1 MKYFKLK
8 FLLLFAA
15 LAVALPPAWA
25 EEVTICDGDATTQYL
40 PVYGYY
46 FDWSQHNQMIYPAS
60 ELADLPSGSFITSV
74 TFYPESPI
82 SFSGAAI
89 TFSMANMAEGSAAF
103 PIDNYGSADGPI
115 DVALTQVASVMPTS
129 VQPWTITF
137 DDPFEYTGGDLIIDV
152 VTNEGTDSRVYF
164 TAKDLSEKYGY
175 YSYGSY
181 SKYLITQ
188 LPKATFTYEGEAKP
202 YVAKVA
208 PKSIDFGKL
217 LPNEQRTE
225 NITLSN
231 KGTNAFTPILSGLE
245 GTPFSTTYIPAA
257 IEPGAEVTVSITYNP
272 TEVGNHDATLSIT
285 ANESSD
291 IALSVT
297 LTGRC
302 ANDITVADGEDTQYN
317 LPFNYPSYYTQKNQM
332 IYPAADLTS
341 LVGKKITGLTFYSTG
356 INFDGQYNVA
366 LGTTTQST
374 FSSTTPIEGL
384 TTVASNHTATPGVTE
399 FVVAFDEP
407 FTYNGDNLVIQ
418 TEVTNIGTNSY
429 SYYYFYGKNQSSNTA
444 YYWYNAS
451 YGDYGYV
458 KQFLPKVTFDF
469 DNGGDTPV
477 EPDPVLVVDPDELD
491 LDEATTFTVMGENL
505 KGDVIIT
512 VDNANFTV
520 TPATITKADAEEGA
534 TVTVAYTGTNTDGE
548 IATITVASQG
558 AESAIVTVMG
568 AAPKP
573 VTVEKPV
580 FNPEDGATFEEN
592 LTVTLTCATTGANI
606 QYSYNNEYFTD
617 YTEPI
622 VIDETTTIYAKAV
635 LGEVESEVVSATYT
649 KEAAPQPSDCPA
661 VIEFDDNGTDATN
674 AFADVAALKNY
685 ITSGKDF
692 VSDMTCDRVYPGVT
706 GIKFSAS
713 KNNGYLTINLAPL
726 ANGQGSW
733 KTSKI
738 IVNAK
743 KYGSDASAISVNGS
757 DAVSVTENYADYE
770 FPVTST
776 DPLESITIDATKRLY
791 VKSITIMHDCGGA
804 TPEPLQVKTP
814 TFNPAQGEY
823 TEAQNVT
830 ITCATEDAVIHY
842 TVDGT
847 DPPAES
853 PVYAEAIA
861 VGETTTIKAIA
872 MKEGMTNSEIAT
884 ATYTIN
890 IPSGEGKIYVKLT
903 TDALTPGKKYIFVYE
918 GEQAMAM
925 GAFNSNST
933 KCNPVNVTINN
944 NEVNIAGK
952 DDIIEF
958 TAGEGPAVYGSDI
971 KQYTLALPS
980 GQYLAYKGGTDFKLM
995 TSTDTEAYWR
1005 IKTHDGGY
1013 TVYNASAS
1021 GRSIQKNTTTN
1032 MFGPYADG
1040 QDLVAIYVEKS
1051 DEPVVEEL
1059 TVALDPAEKTYTVG
1073 EEAKIMVNVENG
1085 NEDTMVSYKINDG
1098 EDQDYNAETGIV
1110 LPNDKAKEYT
1120 VTVYATDGDREAT
1133 ATGTYSFTAAPAFEI
1148 TLTPNKE
1155 GNYTVGDNAVVTVA
1169 VDKYIGE
1176 DYLVTYTIGDSEEQ
1190 IEYNAETG
1198 IVLPNDKAGDVTVK
1212 VYVTD
1217 GYEHAGDEFASA
1229 TYHFDAAPAI
1239 VVTLDPASGNYY
1251 LGEQVKVTVTAQNTI
1266 GDYEVTYKIGDG
1278 EELDYED
1285 GITIT
1290 SDQEGT
1296 VNLTV
1301 TVVDGYHDGAAT
1313 ATGAYTFAPRPVVT
1327 MPTLSLVGGTYG
1339 EAQQLTITAENGA
1352 TILYSTD
1359 GSEPTTEYTNA
1370 IALGEGTTTVKAI
1383 AMKDG
1388 YTMSPEVSATYIIEI
1403 PEELPTITAFDGYYQ
1418 VKNNGNDKYANIAGR
1433 KTLNFTNDID
1443 KAAGTVIRLKTND
1456 KGQVQV
1462 LRSQAADLQRYA
1474 DRAVEYYVPKAVELI
1489 AQKLQ
1494 ADGAGNILGEN
1505 GLVAIMDKFNSSFD
1519 HHLYVEQ
1526 AGEGWRIY
1534 GKTPSMQPVVD
1545 FYRENTSKV
1554 EQKLPMLESFI
1565 NSALDKLKEKIGG
1578 SSVFQPFSLLN
1589 IWERM
1594 GGTLTKPEDDAS
1606 IMAFYREVLN
1616 NKYYVWDFAYQ
1627 TATFYIENLKAH
1639 PRWPEVQEQLGE
1651 LAQYIDKI
1659 ENVRPEFK
1667 YYIVQKDGKPDYISE
1682 GNADIRNNEPRTIW
1696 TVEPRTTFT
1705 VNFSEENISNKMYV
1719 TTLYTD
1725 FAYDLPEGVTAYKV
1739 TEISESS
1746 VAKQE
1751 AITGT
1756 VPAQTP
1762 VILMSTTAGDQALTL
1777 NLNDGTRPADNL
1789 LQGPDYLVNYYD
1801 FKTPQLV
1808 NLFAQL
1814 KNKLGEDFYNNY
1826 VKDYEYLM
1834 DLNSG
1839 TVNNKYFW
1847 NVNADLDKLTDE
1859 PIVRDLAVDDMG
1871 KLAFSDHWTTENN
1884 KAFLVDLQGEH
1895 NVIFLSMRGDVNKDG
1910 YINITDVTAWIDLKL
1925 ETTPYQYLEP
1935 TAQYPNGLDYEAADY
1950 NENGE
1955 LKVDDLAD
1963 LIQFILMRDLP
1974 EGDDP
1979 ETPVEP

>member
-1 MKYFKLK
+1 MVSGN
-8 FLLLFAA
+8 AA
-15 LAVALPPAWA
+15 NACIKIG
-25 EEVTICDGDATTQYL
+25 TGSKQGSATTPNIAVTPGITYTLTFNAGAWEGDQTTL
-40 PVYGYY
+40 NISATGGNL
-46 FDWSQHNQMIYPAS
+46 SQSTVTLN
-60 ELADLPSGSFITSV
+60 SGSW
-74 TFYPESPI
+74 
-82 SFSGAAI
+82 
-89 TFSMANMAEGSAAF
+89 N
-103 PIDNYGSADGPI
+103 NYT
-115 DVALTQVASVMPTS
+115 LT
-129 VQPWTITF
+129 
-137 DDPFEYTGGDLIIDV
+137 
-152 VTNEGTDSRVYF
+152 F
-164 TAKDLSEKYGY
+164 TA
-175 YSYGSY
+175 
-181 SKYLITQ
+181 
-188 LPKATFTYEGEAKP
+188 
-202 YVAKVA
+202 
-208 PKSIDFGKL
+208 
-217 LPNEQRTE
+217 
-225 NITLSN
+225 
-231 KGTNAFTPILSGLE
+231 
-245 GTPFSTTYIPAA
+245 
-257 IEPGAEVTVSITYNP
+257 
-272 TEVGNHDATLSIT
+272 
-285 ANESSD
+285 
-291 IALSVT
+291 
-297 LTGRC
+297 
-302 ANDITVADGEDTQYN
+302 
-317 LPFNYPSYYTQKNQM
+317 
-332 IYPAADLTS
+332 
-341 LVGKKITGLTFYSTG
+341 
-356 INFDGQYNVA
+356 
-366 LGTTTQST
+366 
-374 FSSTTPIEGL
+374 
-384 TTVASNHTATPGVTE
+384 
-399 FVVAFDEP
+399 
-407 FTYNGDNLVIQ
+407 
-418 TEVTNIGTNSY
+418 
-429 SYYYFYGKNQSSNTA
+429 
-444 YYWYNAS
+444 
-451 YGDYGYV
+451 
-458 KQFLPKVTFDF
+458 
-469 DNGGDTPV
+469 
-477 EPDPVLVVDPDELD
+477 
-491 LDEATTFTVMGENL
+491 
-505 KGDVIIT
+505 
-512 VDNANFTV
+512 
-520 TPATITKADAEEGA
+520 
-534 TVTVAYTGTNTDGE
+534 TDE
-548 IATITVASQG
+548 IATIT
-558 AESAIVTVMG
+558 
-568 AAPKP
+568 
-573 VTVEKPV
+573 
-580 FNPEDGATFEEN
+580 F
-592 LTVTLTCATTGANI
+592 
-606 QYSYNNEYFTD
+606 
-617 YTEPI
+617 
-622 VIDETTTIYAKAV
+622 
-635 LGEVESEVVSATYT
+635 
-649 KEAAPQPSDCPA
+649 
-661 VIEFDDNGTDATN
+661 
-674 AFADVAALKNY
+674 
-685 ITSGKDF
+685 SGF
-692 VSDMTCDRVYPGVT
+692 Q
-706 GIKFSAS
+706 AS
-713 KNNGYLTINLAPL
+713 KARFFLDE
-726 ANGQGSW
+726 
-733 KTSKI
+733 
-738 IVNAK
+738 IVL
-743 KYGSDASAISVNGS
+743 SHEASAQP
-757 DAVSVTENYADYE
+757 T
-770 FPVTST
+770 
-776 DPLESITIDATKRLY
+776 
-791 VKSITIMHDCGGA
+791 
-804 TPEPLQVKTP
+804 QVVATP

-830 ITCATEDAVIHY
+830 ITCATEDAVIHF

-847 DPPAES
+847 DPTAES

-890 IPSGEGKIYVKLT
+890 IPSGEGTTFVKVTAADQLV
-903 TDALTPGKKYIFVYE
+903 AGKKYIIVCGNKALGVAPSGNFLS
-918 GEQAMAM
+918 AID
-925 GAFNSNST
+925 
-933 KCNPVNVTINN
+933 VTSG
-944 NEVNIAGK
+944 NEV
-952 DDIIEF
+952 
-958 TAGEGPAVYGSDI
+958 TVSDNGVAI
-971 KQYTLALPS
+971 MTLGGTSGHYTLAL
-980 GQYLAYKGGTDFKLM
+980 GDNYLHA
-995 TSTDTEAYWR
+995 A
-1005 IKTHDGGY
+1005 
-1013 TVYNASAS
+1013 
-1021 GRSIQKNTTTN
+1021 NTTSLD
-1032 MFGPYADG
+1032 FGASTEWAISDYNGTLDGYRVKHADHNRAVRYSSSYNRFG
-1040 QDLVAIYVEKS
+1040 HYSTTDQNSEYGWIYVEKS
-1051 DEPVVEEL
+1051 DEPVVTEL
-1059 TVALDPAEKTYTVG
+1059 TVTLDPAEKTYTVG
-1073 EEAKIMVNVENG
+1073 DEAKIMVNVENG

-1120 VTVYATDGDREAT
+1120 VTVYATDGEREAT

-1217 GYEHAGDEFASA
+1217 GYEHAGDEFVSA

-1251 LGEQVKVTVTAQNTI
+1251 LGEQVKVTVTTQNTI

-1278 EELDYED
+1278 EELEYED

-1313 ATGAYTFAPRPVVT
+1313 ATGAYTFAPRPVVA

-1339 EAQQLTITAENGA
+1339 EAQQLTITAEDGA

-1370 IALGEGTTTVKAI
+1370 IDLGEGTTTVKAI

-1505 GLVAIMDKFNSSFD
+1505 GLDAIMDKFNSSFD

-1594 GGTLTKPEDDAS
+1594 GGTLTKPEDDTS

-1696 TVEPRTTFT
+1696 TVEERTTFT
-1705 VNFSEENISNKMYV
+1705 VNFPEENLSNKMYV

-1762 VILMSTTAGDQALTL
+1762 VILMSTTAGDQVLTL

-1884 KAFLVDLQGEH
+1884 KAFLVD
-1895 NVIFLSMRGDVNKDG
+1895 RGPGAIDYIDVNKDG

-1974 EGDDP
+1974 EGDNP
-1979 ETPVEP
+1979 EEPVEP

>member
-1 MKYFKLK
+1 MKILCNFARVILNNVTFKTVNADLIGLPKHNKLIIKTINFLFTFNNYFIMKYFKLK

-25 EEVTICDGDATTQYL
+25 ASVTDVITAADLAATSTSYTDFSGVTKPSGAVYAGRTALNGTAIQINSNEPIGIVSSSSGGTVKSITLYFSTLQTSTKTINVYGKHSAYSTAKDLYDKSTRGTLIQGLSSYTYNGNKYTITDDYEYIGISSNSGAAYIDKIEIEWSTPEDYEAQLVSNGTINFGKTAPNTPITKDVTVKNTGLQPITPVVSVSGVEFSTTYTPTTIAKGETATIPVVFTPTAIGTIEGSMHIGAQESDAISLDVSLSGICAYEHTICDDDNTNGCL
-40 PVYGYY
+40 PLYGNW
-46 FDWSQHNQMIYPAS
+46 FDVQQLNQMIYPAEFLS
-60 ELADLPSGSFITSV
+60 AIQGKVIKSI
-74 TFYPESPI
+74 TFYCNGNI
-82 SFSGAAI
+82 GFSGGNIDVSLGSTDQTSYSEPI
-89 TFSMANMAEGSAAF
+89 TRIGNLTKVAEG
-103 PIDNYGSADGPI
+103 Y
-115 DVALTQVASVMPTS
+115 TVASNNNEL
-129 VQPWTITF
+129 TITF
-137 DDPFEYTGGDLIIDV
+137 DNDFQYNGGNLIIDLHK
-152 VTNEGTDSRVYF
+152 TTD
-164 TAKDLSEKYGY
+164 A
-175 YSYGSY
+175 GSY
-181 SKYLITQ
+181 
-188 LPKATFTYEGEAKP
+188 
-202 YVAKVA
+202 
-208 PKSIDFGKL
+208 KS
-217 LPNEQRTE
+217 Q
-225 NITLSN
+225 
-231 KGTNAFTPILSGLE
+231 
-245 GTPFSTTYIPAA
+245 
-257 IEPGAEVTVSITYNP
+257 
-272 TEVGNHDATLSIT
+272 
-285 ANESSD
+285 
-291 IALSVT
+291 
-297 LTGRC
+297 
-302 ANDITVADGEDTQYN
+302 
-317 LPFNYPSYYTQKNQM
+317 
-332 IYPAADLTS
+332 
-341 LVGKKITGLTFYSTG
+341 
-356 INFDGQYNVA
+356 
-366 LGTTTQST
+366 
-374 FSSTTPIEGL
+374 
-384 TTVASNHTATPGVTE
+384 
-399 FVVAFDEP
+399 
-407 FTYNGDNLVIQ
+407 
-418 TEVTNIGTNSY
+418 
-429 SYYYFYGKNQSSNTA
+429 YFYGISRTGASFFSRTG
-444 YYWYNAS
+444 YSGGELNANGIYTGENS
-451 YGDYGYV
+451 ILD
-458 KQFLPKVTFDF
+458 FLPKVTFGYED
-469 DNGGDTPV
+469 GGAVV
-477 EPDPVLVVDPDELD
+477 EPTPELVVDPDELD
-491 LDEATTFTVMGENL
+491 LDEATTFTVMGSDL
-505 KGDVIIT
+505 KGDVTIT

-558 AESAIVTVMG
+558 AESATVTVMG

-580 FNPEDGATFEEN
+580 FDPKAGTTFEEN
-592 LTVTLTCATTGANI
+592 LTITLTCATTGANI
-606 QYSYNNEYFTD
+606 QYSYNNEYFTN

-649 KEAAPQPSDCPA
+649 KEAAPQPGDCPA
-661 VIEFDDNGTDATN
+661 VIEFKDNGTDATN
-674 AFADVAALKNY
+674 AFANVAALKDY

-692 VSDMTCDRVYPGVT
+692 VSDMTCDKAYPGAT
-706 GIKFSAS
+706 GIKFSSS
-713 KNNGYLTINLAPL
+713 KANGYLTINLAPL

-743 KYGSDASAISVNGS
+743 KYGSDESAISVNGS

-830 ITCATEDAVIHY
+830 ITCATEGAAIHY

-847 DPPAES
+847 DPTAES

-872 MKEGMTNSEIAT
+872 MKEGMTDSEIAT

-890 IPSGEGKIYVKLT
+890 IPFGEGKIYVKLT
-903 TDALTPGKKYIFVYE
+903 TDALTPDKKYIFVYE

-958 TAGEGPAVYGSDI
+958 TAGEGPAVFGSDI

-980 GQYLAYKGGTDFKLM
+980 GQYLAYKSGTDFKLM

-1005 IKTHDGGY
+1005 IKAHASGY

-1021 GRSIQKNTTTN
+1021 GRSIQKNTSTN

-1040 QDLVAIYVEKS
+1040 QDLVAIYVEKNV
-1051 DEPVVEEL
+1051 EPVVTEL

-1073 EEAKIMVNVENG
+1073 DEAKIMVNVENG
-1085 NEDTMVSYKINDG
+1085 NEDTLVSYKINDG

-1120 VTVYATDGDREAT
+1120 VTVYATDGEREAT

-1169 VDKYIGE
+1169 VDKYIGK

-1190 IEYNAETG
+1190 IEYNAQTG

-1217 GYEHAGDEFASA
+1217 GYEHAGDEFVSA

-1239 VVTLDPASGNYY
+1239 VVTLDPAGGNYY
-1251 LGEQVKVTVTAQNTI
+1251 LGEQVKVTVTAQYTI

-1313 ATGAYTFAPRPVVT
+1313 ATGAYTFAPRPVVA

-1370 IALGEGTTTVKAI
+1370 IDLGEGTTTVKAI

-1418 VKNNGNDKYANIAGR
+1418 VKNNGNDQYANIAGR

-1505 GLVAIMDKFNSSFD
+1505 GLDAIMDKFNSSFD

-1594 GGTLTKPEDDAS
+1594 GGTLTKPEDEAS

-1627 TATFYIENLKAH
+1627 TATFYIENLKNH

-1682 GNADIRNNEPRTIW
+1682 GNADH
-1696 TVEPRTTFT
+1696 
-1705 VNFSEENISNKMYV
+1705 
-1719 TTLYTD
+1719 L
-1725 FAYDLPEGVTAYKV
+1725 
-1739 TEISESS
+1739 
-1746 VAKQE
+1746 
-1751 AITGT
+1751 
-1756 VPAQTP
+1756 
-1762 VILMSTTAGDQALTL
+1762 
-1777 NLNDGTRPADNL
+1777 DG
-1789 LQGPDYLVNYYD
+1789 
-1801 FKTPQLV
+1801 
-1808 NLFAQL
+1808 
-1814 KNKLGEDFYNNY
+1814 
-1826 VKDYEYLM
+1826 
-1834 DLNSG
+1834 
-1839 TVNNKYFW
+1839 
-1847 NVNADLDKLTDE
+1847 
-1859 PIVRDLAVDDMG
+1859 
-1871 KLAFSDHWTTENN
+1871 
-1884 KAFLVDLQGEH
+1884 
-1895 NVIFLSMRGDVNKDG
+1895 
-1910 YINITDVTAWIDLKL
+1910 
-1925 ETTPYQYLEP
+1925 
-1935 TAQYPNGLDYEAADY
+1935 
-1950 NENGE
+1950 
-1955 LKVDDLAD
+1955 
-1963 LIQFILMRDLP
+1963 
-1974 EGDDP
+1974 
-1979 ETPVEP
+1979 

>member
-1 MKYFKLK
+1 
-8 FLLLFAA
+8 
-15 LAVALPPAWA
+15 
-25 EEVTICDGDATTQYL
+25 
-40 PVYGYY
+40 
-46 FDWSQHNQMIYPAS
+46 MIYPAEFLS
-60 ELADLPSGSFITSV
+60 AIQGKVIKSI
-74 TFYPESPI
+74 TFYCNGNI
-82 SFSGAAI
+82 GFSGGNIDVSLGSTDQTSYSEPI
-89 TFSMANMAEGSAAF
+89 TRIGNLTKVAEG
-103 PIDNYGSADGPI
+103 Y
-115 DVALTQVASVMPTS
+115 TVASNNNEL
-129 VQPWTITF
+129 TITF
-137 DDPFEYTGGDLIIDV
+137 DNDFQYNGGNLIIDLHK
-152 VTNEGTDSRVYF
+152 TTD
-164 TAKDLSEKYGY
+164 A
-175 YSYGSY
+175 GSY
-181 SKYLITQ
+181 
-188 LPKATFTYEGEAKP
+188 
-202 YVAKVA
+202 
-208 PKSIDFGKL
+208 KS
-217 LPNEQRTE
+217 Q
-225 NITLSN
+225 
-231 KGTNAFTPILSGLE
+231 
-245 GTPFSTTYIPAA
+245 
-257 IEPGAEVTVSITYNP
+257 
-272 TEVGNHDATLSIT
+272 
-285 ANESSD
+285 
-291 IALSVT
+291 
-297 LTGRC
+297 
-302 ANDITVADGEDTQYN
+302 
-317 LPFNYPSYYTQKNQM
+317 
-332 IYPAADLTS
+332 
-341 LVGKKITGLTFYSTG
+341 
-356 INFDGQYNVA
+356 
-366 LGTTTQST
+366 
-374 FSSTTPIEGL
+374 
-384 TTVASNHTATPGVTE
+384 
-399 FVVAFDEP
+399 
-407 FTYNGDNLVIQ
+407 
-418 TEVTNIGTNSY
+418 
-429 SYYYFYGKNQSSNTA
+429 YFYGISRTGASFFSRTG
-444 YYWYNAS
+444 YSGGELNANGIYTGENS
-451 YGDYGYV
+451 ILD
-458 KQFLPKVTFDF
+458 FLPKVTFGYED
-469 DNGGDTPV
+469 GGAVV
-477 EPDPVLVVDPDELD
+477 EPTPELVVDPDELD
-491 LDEATTFTVMGENL
+491 LSEATTFTVLGENL
-505 KGDVIIT
+505 KGDVTIT

-558 AESAIVTVMG
+558 AESATVTVMG

-580 FNPEDGATFEEN
+580 FDP
-592 LTVTLTCATTGANI
+592 
-606 QYSYNNEYFTD
+606 
-617 YTEPI
+617 PI

-649 KEAAPQPSDCPA
+649 KQAAPGIITDFKETFTDCDGTGGNDGSWSGNIASSAFSDSKADNAGWALVSGNAANACIKIGTGSKQGSATTPNIA
-661 VIEFDDNGTDATN
+661 VTPGITYTLTFNAGAWEGDQTTLNISATGGNLSQSTVTLNSGSWNNYTLTFTATDEIAT
-674 AFADVAALKNY
+674 
-685 ITSGKDF
+685 ITFSG
-692 VSDMTCDRVYPGVT
+692 VQ
-706 GIKFSAS
+706 AS
-713 KNNGYLTINLAPL
+713 KARFFLDE
-726 ANGQGSW
+726 
-733 KTSKI
+733 
-738 IVNAK
+738 IVL
-743 KYGSDASAISVNGS
+743 SHEASAQP
-757 DAVSVTENYADYE
+757 T
-770 FPVTST
+770 
-776 DPLESITIDATKRLY
+776 
-791 VKSITIMHDCGGA
+791 
-804 TPEPLQVKTP
+804 QVVATP

-847 DPPAES
+847 DPTAES
-853 PVYAEAIA
+853 PVYDEAIA
-861 VGETTTIKAIA
+861 VGETMTIKAIA
-872 MKEGMTNSEIAT
+872 MKEGMTNSEIAS

-890 IPSGEGKIYVKLT
+890 IPSGEGTTFVKVTAADQLV
-903 TDALTPGKKYIFVYE
+903 AGKKYIIVCGNKALGVAPSGNFLS
-918 GEQAMAM
+918 AID
-925 GAFNSNST
+925 
-933 KCNPVNVTINN
+933 VTSG
-944 NEVNIAGK
+944 NEV
-952 DDIIEF
+952 
-958 TAGEGPAVYGSDI
+958 TVSDNGVAI
-971 KQYTLALPS
+971 MTLGGTLGHYTLAL
-980 GQYLAYKGGTDFKLM
+980 GDNYLHA
-995 TSTDTEAYWR
+995 A
-1005 IKTHDGGY
+1005 
-1013 TVYNASAS
+1013 
-1021 GRSIQKNTTTN
+1021 NTTSLD
-1032 MFGPYADG
+1032 FGASTEWAISDYNGTLDGYRVKHADYNRAVRYSSSYNRFG
-1040 QDLVAIYVEKS
+1040 HYSTTDLNSEYGWIYVEKS
-1051 DEPVVEEL
+1051 DEPVVTEL

-1073 EEAKIMVNVENG
+1073 DKAKIMVNVKNG

-1120 VTVYATDGDREAT
+1120 VTVYATDGEREAT

-1190 IEYNAETG
+1190 IEYNAQTG

-1217 GYEHAGDEFASA
+1217 GYEHAGDEFVSA
-1229 TYHFDAAPAI
+1229 TYHFDAAPDI
-1239 VVTLDPASGNYY
+1239 VVTLDPAGGNYY
-1251 LGEQVKVTVTAQNTI
+1251 LGEQVKVTVTAQYTI

-1313 ATGAYTFAPRPVVT
+1313 ATGAYTFAPRPVVA

-1339 EAQQLTITAENGA
+1339 EAQQLTITAEYGA

-1370 IALGEGTTTVKAI
+1370 IDLGEGTTTVKAI

-1418 VKNNGNDKYANIAGR
+1418 VKNNGNDQYANIAGR

-1505 GLVAIMDKFNSSFD
+1505 GLDAIMDKFNSSFD

-1627 TATFYIENLKAH
+1627 TATFYIENLKNH

-1696 TVEPRTTFT
+1696 TVEERTTFT
-1705 VNFSEENISNKMYV
+1705 VNFPEENISNKMYV

-1935 TAQYPNGLDYEAADY
+1935 TAEYPNGLDYEAADF